1 MVALSSCPITRGST
15 SSNRLP
21 PQPHSLRFYGWPIR
35 LMTCRNYHGPNDPG
49 FNIWLFRI
57 WMFRHTPLQRMSL
70 TCPRP
75 LPIRADPGKVQS
87 SITHG
92 TSFYVPGSRKSLLLS
107 HYTPTDSNAPF
118 LRAYHNA
125 RFCSLV
131 SKILTKNPFTS
142 SGCELPEHFEVLGKI

>member
-1 MVALSSCPITRGST
+1 
-15 SSNRLP
+15 
-21 PQPHSLRFYGWPIR
+21 
-35 LMTCRNYHGPNDPG
+35 
-49 FNIWLFRI
+49 
-57 WMFRHTPLQRMSL
+57 MFRHTPLQRMSL

-75 LPIRADPGKVQS
+75 LSIRADSGKVQS
-87 SITHG
+87 STSHG

-142 SGCELPEHFEVLGKI
+142 SGCELCPNNSKFLERFRLRFTQGFICACHPCVLAVHVQVLFAVFPYATLTLFNRFSPPNLSHYIPISST